1 MKVCSHEY
9 CQLHCTVQVV
19 AKKMN
24 RGKLLF
30 YHYIAL
36 WFWLSHY
43 NCFLEASL
51 SYFWNGN
58 NCGLPAYCMINVA
71 VYFWTDITVKFTGIV
86 RKALYTLARDLVL
99 VRALMLCYTG
109 TYSNW
114 REDRPLN
121 RPAGRSLIL
130 LP

>member
-71 VYFWTDITVKFTGIV
+71 VYFWTDIMVKFTGIV
-86 RKALYTLARDLVL
+86 RKALYISEGLGV
-99 VRALMLCYTG
+99 
-109 TYSNW
+109 S
-114 REDRPLN
+114 
-121 RPAGRSLIL
+121 
-130 LP
+130 